1 MVVPCYFWNTFIFW
15 YMGSPSSHIN
25 VARSPF
31 FRLSD
36 SLIPARLPAA
46 CQFHHFPTVMGNVAL
61 LTKEN
66 NPQTTKIN
74 VLFTLLSQM
83 NGFSNRNY
91 TRKIA
96 FRTRPHSARK
106 MSCHC
111 LFVRPMH
118 RLLENG
124 VYYREV
130 WWAFDRCYYK
140 NTVRKMLLGQ
150 HKAITCQ
157 GDCCRWDDI
166 PLLAAVLWLNFE
178 AVLSLLPTVKY
189 KWDC

>member
-1 MVVPCYFWNTFIFW
+1 
-15 YMGSPSSHIN
+15 MGSPSGHIKVVWRPFFSLTDSPFPERLLANCHFHYSLTVIDN
-25 VARSPF
+25 VAVP
-31 FRLSD
+31 
-36 SLIPARLPAA
+36 
-46 CQFHHFPTVMGNVAL
+46 
-61 LTKEN
+61 TKEN

-106 MSCHC
+106 MSCPC
-111 LFVRPMH
+111 LFVWPVH
-118 RLLENG
+118 KLLENR

-130 WWAFDRCYYK
+130 WWAFDRHYSK

-150 HKAITCQ
+150 QKAITCQ
-157 GDCCRWDDI
+157 GDDGR
-166 PLLAAVLWLNFE
+166 
-178 AVLSLLPTVKY
+178 
-189 KWDC
+189 

>member
-1 MVVPCYFWNTFIFW
+1 MFSFW
-15 YMGSPSSHIN
+15 YMRSPTSHIK
-25 VARSPF
+25 VAWSPF
-31 FRLSD
+31 FSLSD
-36 SLIPARLPAA
+36 SPIPERLPAG
-46 CQFHHFPTVMGNVAL
+46 CQFYYFLTVIGNVAL
-61 LTKEN
+61 PTKEN

-106 MSCHC
+106 MSRHC
-111 LFVRPMH
+111 LFVWPLH
-118 RLLENG
+118 RLLENR

-130 WWAFDRCYYK
+130 WWVFDRHHGK

-157 GDCCRWDDI
+157 KD
-166 PLLAAVLWLNFE
+166 
-178 AVLSLLPTVKY
+178 
-189 KWDC
+189 